1 MEPFEK
7 ETAWYAQDEHFGIV
21 PLEAMA
27 AHKPI
32 IACNSGGPVETVKD
46 GITGFLCDPTPEE
59 FSLGMAKLIADPVR
73 AEAMG
78 EDARKHVESSFS
90 TEIFGQRLNQ
100 CMLDAAKRRKTDWS
114 DLIRIGRPNTHNLLK
129 LFVYLPAVSN
139 CWFLFLLS
147 PAAYQDWP
155 NVERSDPI
163 LSFLFQT
170 KNKRSIVRKSRK
182 LNKNEWNVF
191 VGQE

>member
-1 MEPFEK
+1 
-7 ETAWYAQDEHFGIV
+7 
-21 PLEAMA
+21 MA

-59 FSLGMAKLIADPVR
+59 FSLAMAKLIVDPGR

-100 CMLDAAKRRKTDWS
+100 CILDAAKRRKTD
-114 DLIRIGRPNTHNLLK
+114 
-129 LFVYLPAVSN
+129 
-139 CWFLFLLS
+139 
-147 PAAYQDWP
+147 
-155 NVERSDPI
+155 
-163 LSFLFQT
+163 
-170 KNKRSIVRKSRK
+170 
-182 LNKNEWNVF
+182 
-191 VGQE
+191 